1 MDKNDLGSF
10 VDRLTG
16 RLARGTRTWATPAAV
31 AAGSMFGAA
40 QAQSAYVC
48 EPGTVPNVSEARTTS
63 AINEL
68 EDTIAQNLP
77 NHVPR
82 IAGSDKLVINFE
94 GSGPVTDER
103 IGHDVT
109 FALVNVGTNVMQGD
123 GSSTQRFGMNNEGQY
138 VQTFRIE
145 GDELYGLKNVVESMC
160 VNYEIEIGVR
170 APDGSVI
177 DASLRHNAGSADAP
191 EIGLIGPRGTDQDG
205 MRIGPDGFVIYG
217 DITPAGTRRI
227 ANGKEGMAS
236 AVRVDLGE
244 LTRDVLLESGARAHF
259 FTANTD
265 IEYAI
270 GGDSLFIAAAAD
282 ATGTQTLGTLVLS
295 DGTRSAEYE
304 LTMQVGPT
312 AENYSIESH
321 VDSELTAGQ
330 IAQNRAINTFAHTLG
345 SLVDSYGFKLGGEG
359 SEAPLRFY
367 GSAGEL
373 EGDLAR
379 RGIHRI
385 ELDPHTGNVD
395 LFYRLDPNNRTEQER
410 SMQLIYTGE
419 QGSFDHMLAV
429 ANLYASMAQPGLDYD
444 HEAVPNQLR

>member
-1 MDKNDLGSF
+1 MDNDLGDF
-10 VDRLTG
+10 VD
-16 RLARGTRTWATPAAV
+16 RLARGTRTWGTPAAV

-244 LTRDVLLESGARAHF
+244 LTRDVLLEIALDLGADVPVIRVARLARPVPAAEQLQV
-259 FTANTD
+259 TAMVR
-265 IEYAI
+265 EFPI
-270 GGDSLFIAAAAD
+270 GAGVPLPVQI
-282 ATGTQTLGTLVLS
+282 QPVV
-295 DGTRSAEYE
+295 
-304 LTMQVGPT
+304 VGP
-312 AENYSIESH
+312 
-321 VDSELTAGQ
+321 AGPLPVLGIDRGQ
-330 IAQNRAINTFAHTLG
+330 RASVARIAQLLAPGIDPQRERLP
-345 SLVDSYGFKLGGEG
+345 GGRRRC
-359 SEAPLRFY
+359 ARIACRQLRFQARRRRI
-367 GSAGEL
+367 GSAAQVL
-373 EGDLAR
+373 RFCR
-379 RGIHRI
+379 RTRG
-385 ELDPHTGNVD
+385 
-395 LFYRLDPNNRTEQER
+395 
-410 SMQLIYTGE
+410 
-419 QGSFDHMLAV
+419 
-429 ANLYASMAQPGLDYD
+429 
-444 HEAVPNQLR
+444 